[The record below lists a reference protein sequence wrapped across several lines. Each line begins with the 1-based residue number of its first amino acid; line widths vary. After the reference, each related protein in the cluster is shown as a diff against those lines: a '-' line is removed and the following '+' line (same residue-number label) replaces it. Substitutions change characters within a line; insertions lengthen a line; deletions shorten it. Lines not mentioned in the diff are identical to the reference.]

1 MVRREIVVEIF
12 ITYLS
17 VYKGEAKHLN
27 VILEVFYREV
37 AAGDDSKQ
45 TPEELKRAVY
55 QGLQIDLMAILEM
68 HSTLFL

>member
-17 VYKGEAKHLN
+17 VYKREAKHLN

-37 AAGDDSKQ
+37 AAVDDSKQ

-55 QGLQIDLMAILEM
+55 QGL
-68 HSTLFL
+68 